1 MPAHAQRWI
10 GEAPR
15 HHYYMAV
22 IITTCH
28 YYYTCVPGPHTSIL
42 VHMCPDIL
50 AHMCA
55 DMWSDRLGE
64 APRHYGQ
71 HQAYR
76 LPAGAS

>member
-1 MPAHAQRWI
+1 MLTDGL

-22 IITTCH
+22 IMAIRKPP
-28 YYYTCVPGPHTSIL
+28 VLIL

-50 AHMCA
+50 AHMCG

-76 LPAGAS
+76 LPAGAC